1 MIENLIT
8 ILNEK
13 DEYIWTR
20 DNIMNQLMISLFNS
34 KHNPSQEILQKFYL

>member
-1 MIENLIT
+1 MVENLIV
-8 ILNEK
+8 IFNKK

-34 KHNPSQEILQKFYL
+34 KYNLL

>member
-1 MIENLIT
+1 MVENLIT

-13 DEYIWTR
+13 DEYVWTR

-34 KHNPSQEILQKFYL
+34 KYNLLQEIP

>member
-1 MIENLIT
+1 MVENLIV

-20 DNIMNQLMISLFNS
+20 NNIINQLIISLFNS
-34 KHNPSQEILQKFYL
+34 KHNPS